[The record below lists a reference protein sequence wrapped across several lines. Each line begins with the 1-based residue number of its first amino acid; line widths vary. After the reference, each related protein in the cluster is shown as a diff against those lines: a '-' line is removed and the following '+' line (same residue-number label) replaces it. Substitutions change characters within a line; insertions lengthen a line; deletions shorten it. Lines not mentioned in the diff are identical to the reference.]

1 MINNSVQ
8 LEPVRGRPLNKSH
21 GQTCGTANPLKWDV
35 GRSACRLAELAA
47 VLEGAGRRRVLVLCH
62 NNPDPDSIASAYGFQ
77 FLLSKKF
84 GIRSV
89 IGYGGVVTRA
99 ENRAMIHR
107 LRIKMTQLSRI
118 DRYRY
123 YGIALMD
130 AQPGTGNNL
139 IDSRAAPPLIVID
152 HHPLRKPSLKSEF
165 HDIRPKYGA
174 TSTIITEYLS
184 AAGLVPTRS
193 LANALIYGI
202 KADTNSLVRGASKVD
217 FNAFNYLSP
226 LTNPRVVAQIER
238 PSLSSE
244 YFEDYERGLARTTV
258 HRDIAISSLGKIHS
272 EAIIPELADVLL
284 RLEGVSW
291 SLCIGERHDLL
302 ILSMRSTSRLHKA
315 GTVIRRLVGKAGSA
329 GGHKEMAGGQISV
342 AGMTEEEKRDLSR
355 KVINRFLKLLDREC
369 VHPRVLGAPPV
380 PREPI
385 D

>member
-1 MINNSVQ
+1 MINSVQ
-8 LEPVRGRPLNKSH
+8 LERVLGRPLNKSH
-21 GQTCGTANPLKWDV
+21 GQTCGIANALKWDV
-35 GRSACRLAELAA
+35 GRSACKLDALAA

-118 DRYRY
+118 DRSRY
-123 YGIALMD
+123 FGIALID
-130 AQPGTGNNL
+130 AQPGTGNSL
-139 IDSRAAPPLIVID
+139 IDSRATPPLIVID
-152 HHPLRKPSLKSEF
+152 HHPLRKPSLKAEF
-165 HDIRPKYGA
+165 HDIRPKCGA

-184 AAGLVPTRS
+184 AAGLVPTRF

-202 KADTNSLVRGASKVD
+202 KADTNSLLRGASKVD

-238 PSLSSE
+238 PKLSSE

-258 HRDIAISSLGKIHS
+258 HRDIAVSCLGKIHS

-291 SLCIGERHDLL
+291 SLCIGERKDLL

-315 GTVIRRLVGKAGSA
+315 GAVIRRLVGKAGSA
-329 GGHKEMAGGQISV
+329 GGHKEMAGGQIPV
-342 AGMTEEEKRDLSR
+342 AGMTEDEKGDLSR
-355 KVINRFLKLLDREC
+355 KLINRFLKLLDREC
-369 VHPRVLGAPPV
+369 VHPRALAEPPQ
-380 PREPI
+380 PTEPV